1 MDIKHIELQQLFTE
15 GSTLLQAGKAEQ
27 ALSCFQRAQQIDSSN
42 PTLHLYCGA
51 TLHDLQRFAEAV
63 ESYEKSLKISPCMG
77 ETHNNLGNSLIALG
91 RFDAAADSFSKAV
104 TFLPS
109 SPVPLAARATALQA
123 LGKIAEAEADCRSA
137 LSIAPDFAPAH
148 WNLALNLL
156 LQGRYIEGWSEYE
169 WRWKKPDFT
178 SPCRHTDI
186 PVWDGSPLH
195 GRTILLHA
203 EQGFGDAIQFVRYV
217 SSVVERGGS
226 VIVEC
231 HPELVHL
238 IQSMDGIRS
247 IVPFGGA
254 LPHISYQV
262 PLLSLPHIFG
272 TTVQT
277 IPLPDSYLSVPT
289 GYREKWLQ
297 LMPEVTAGIRV
308 GIVWAGKSF
317 PDPLRSCCLVDFAP
331 FQAIKNATFYSLQI
345 GGKAEQ
351 ADLPDFPLIDLTEQI
366 RNFADTAALIGQ
378 LDLVISIDTAVAH
391 LAGAL
396 GKPVWLLLPFAPDWR
411 WMRGQSD
418 SPWYSTMCLFR
429 QEMPGAWGK
438 VISTIA
444 SNLARL
450 VQKITPLE
458 Q

>member
-1 MDIKHIELQQLFTE
+1 MDTKEFELQKLFAE
-15 GSTLLQAGKAEQ
+15 GSDLLQAGKAEQ
-27 ALSCFQRAQQIDSSN
+27 ALYCFHRALLVIPSN
-42 PTLHLYCGA
+42 PTLHLYSGA
-51 TLHDLQRFAEAV
+51 ALHDLQRFDEAV
-63 ESYEKSLKISPCMG
+63 ESYGKALNASPCMG
-77 ETHNNLGNSLIALG
+77 EAHNNLGNSLIALG
-91 RFDAAADSFSKAV
+91 RFDDAVDSFSKAV
-104 TFLPS
+104 TFVPM
-109 SPVPLAARATALQA
+109 SPVPLAARASALQA

-137 LSIAPDFAPAH
+137 IAIAPDFASAH

-156 LQGRYIEGWSEYE
+156 LQGQYIEGWREYE

-178 SPCRHTDI
+178 SPRRHTDI
-186 PVWDGSPLH
+186 PLWDGSPLH

-217 SSVVERGGS
+217 SPVVERGGN

-231 HPELVHL
+231 HPEIVPL
-238 IQSMDGIRS
+238 IQSMDGIQG

-289 GYREKWLQ
+289 DYRKKWQQ

-317 PDPLRSCCLVDFAP
+317 PDPLRSCCLIDFAP
-331 FQAIKNATFYSLQI
+331 FQAIKNATFYSLQV

-418 SPWYSTMCLFR
+418 SPWYSTMRLFR
-429 QEMPGAWGK
+429 QDIPRGWEQ
-438 VISTIA
+438 VISTITG
-444 SNLARL
+444 NLTRL
-450 VQKITPLE
+450 AQKNNAP
-458 Q
+458 